1 MAILA
6 KARGTVYASEEQRI
20 KLEDLYRKNWIAKNK
35 IDAALRP
42 ELRIRSHFKEEKVVK
57 KPRIVKSP
65 PMPKEAKIVNA
76 MLSEGK
82 SPRQVAK
89 SLFESVKHITSL
101 ITKYNLPKNKS

>member
-6 KARGTVYASEEQRI
+6 KARGTVYASEEERI
-20 KLEDLYRKNWIAKNK
+20 KLEDLYRKSWIAQNK
-35 IDAALRP
+35 IDASLRP
-42 ELRIRSHFKEEKVVK
+42 ELRIRSHFKEEKVSK

-65 PMPKEAKIVNA
+65 PMPKEAKIINA

-89 SLFESVKHITSL
+89 SLFENL
-101 ITKYNLPKNKS
+101 KYISNIISKYKLPK